1 MTGKV
6 SSSEVGGVGGWG
18 GSNGVPPSAREG
30 AQEECRC
37 GDGGYGCSRQLCSA
51 AGGQSAAVRGDAALR
66 NASPQVPAGS
76 SRPLLSG
83 LTAVAALA
91 AVHTL

>member
-1 MTGKV
+1 MKERRKSAGV
-6 SSSEVGGVGGWG
+6 EMADMAAAGSSAL
-18 GSNGVPPSAREG
+18 PP
-30 AQEECRC
+30 
-37 GDGGYGCSRQLCSA
+37 
-51 AGGQSAAVRGDAALR
+51 GGQSAAVREDAALR